1 MLMASSGFRL
11 VIVSLKIKFG
21 YMTDDDAVASMDS
34 EGYLT
39 IRGRIKDVML
49 VQSQT
54 ENVLC

>member
-1 MLMASSGFRL
+1 MLMAWSGFRL
-11 VIVSLKIKFG
+11 VIVSLKTKFG
-21 YMTDDDAVASMDS
+21 YMTDADAVASMDS

-54 ENVLC
+54 ENILC